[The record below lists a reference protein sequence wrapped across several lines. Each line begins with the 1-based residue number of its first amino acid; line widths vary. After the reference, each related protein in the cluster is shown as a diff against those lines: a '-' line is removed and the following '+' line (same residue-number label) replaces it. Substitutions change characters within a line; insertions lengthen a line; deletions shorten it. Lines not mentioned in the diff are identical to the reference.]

1 MSSERIEQMLRTYG
15 DKAVLA
21 AKLSAEKSCV
31 PLSIYD
37 EQLAR
42 HQGECRAWAVHDA
55 YFGWEKPLANSF
67 ARLRSF
73 VIKDAPPHISVAVTD
88 WKSLHATAERV
99 AVSFLGRM
107 AYPPCPPL
115 LSAEHY
121 AYWWQLMAIMH
132 ECDRHTGK

>member
-21 AKLSAEKSCV
+21 AKLSAEKCNT
-31 PLSIYD
+31 PLSPYA
-37 EQLAR
+37 EQAAR

-55 YFGWEKPLANSF
+55 FFVWEKPLANSF
-67 ARLRSF
+67 AELRSF
-73 VIKDAPPHISVAVTD
+73 VIKDAPPHISLAVTD

-99 AVSFLGRM
+99 AVNFLGRM
-107 AYPPCPPL
+107 EYPPCPPML
-115 LSAEHY
+115 PTDHHT
-121 AYWWQLMAIMH
+121 YWWQLMAIMH